1 MTIDRPRLGVFVDLE
16 NVGLKSLMP
25 AVHYLSEK
33 WEVTIKRAYASD
45 LSEKSQLAL
54 HALGFEPIDV
64 RRPVKRKNSID
75 FVITCDLMEQL
86 FRSTVS
92 AFALVTS
99 DADFIEPVLRVRE
112 RLPIYV
118 FGALCSPEELQ
129 RAATEF
135 RFLEELKRNQQQ
147 SLPSSLD
154 AMPATDELRAQITSH
169 VEGFRSRLEQ
179 LTIARLGVQLRRT
192 DPTFNAGRFGARK
205 LSSLVRRLGGFIL
218 EELRTESGMLADY
231 AVLADRSFDAED
243 L

>member
-25 AVHYLSEK
+25 AVHYLSAN
-33 WEVTIKRAYASD
+33 WEVTFKRAYAND

-54 HALGFEPIDV
+54 RSLGFEPIDV
-64 RRPVKRKNSID
+64 RRPVKRKNCID

-86 FRSTVS
+86 FRNTVS
-92 AFALVTS
+92 ALALVTS
-99 DADFIEPVLRVRE
+99 DSDFVEPVLRVKQ

-118 FGALCSPEELQ
+118 FGALCSPEEL
-129 RAATEF
+129 RKAATEF

-147 SLPSSLD
+147 ALPSSPD
-154 AMPATDELRAQITSH
+154 AMIATDELKAQITSH
-169 VEGFRSRLEQ
+169 VENFRSRLEQ

-192 DPTFNAGRFGARK
+192 DPTFNTRRFGARK

-218 EELRTESGMLADY
+218 EELRTEAGTLADY
-231 AVLADRSFDAED
+231 AVLVDRSFDAKD